1 MGARSPHA
9 IICESFEFWVLP
21 SCHFPFKLPA
31 EFEMPSTSSNGKS
44 PKTILIVDDDA
55 HLSAIM
61 ALGLETHGYAAL
73 CAADALIGLEMA
85 NAHMPDLILCDID
98 MPGKDGRRMLKEMRA
113 DPKLADRQFVLMTGR
128 ATLANQRTGMDLGAD
143 DFLLKPFDLSA
154 LIGCVE
160 ARIQRAEVSRR
171 TGGRGSEKPRDNLNS
186 ALPREF
192 FTPLAGILGLTELLQ
207 RELDRMSKEEIRDH
221 LRELHDAGRR
231 LQRRLS
237 NYLVILG
244 LDTKEGAGESVLL
257 DEDAVVKAL
266 HGGASAA
273 AERNSR
279 TGDITLEIAGAC
291 LRASPGDLNT
301 LSGELVDNAMSFSE
315 RNTPVKVQVRPDS
328 GQLRITVTDIGRG
341 MTPKQLEQFDT
352 LQGRGSKLYG
362 EESIGLGLALVQ
374 RLVQQLGGQ
383 FRLESEAGKGT
394 ISHVSLPIYTN

>member
-1 MGARSPHA
+1 
-9 IICESFEFWVLP
+9 
-21 SCHFPFKLPA
+21 
-31 EFEMPSTSSNGKS
+31 MPSAPFTGKS
-44 PKTILIVDDDA
+44 TKTVLIVDDDA
-55 HLSAIM
+55 HRSAII

-85 NAHMPDLILCDID
+85 KAHMPDLILCDID

-171 TGGRGSEKPRDNLNS
+171 TGGGSEKSLDNLNS

-221 LRELHDAGRR
+221 LRELHDSGRR

-244 LDTKEGAGESVLL
+244 LDTKEGAGESAVL

-279 TGDITLEIAGAC
+279 TADITLDITGAC
-291 LRASPGDLNT
+291 LRASPGDLST
-301 LSGELVDNAMSFSE
+301 LAGELVDNAMSFSE
-315 RNTPVKVQVRPDS
+315 RDTPVKVRVRPDS
-328 GQLRITVTDIGRG
+328 GQLRITVEDTGRG
-341 MTPKQLEQFDT
+341 MTPKQLEQFDSA
-352 LQGRGSKLYG
+352 QGGGAKLYG
-362 EESIGLGLALVQ
+362 EQSIGLGLALVQ
-374 RLVQQLGGQ
+374 RLAQQLGGQ
-383 FRLESEAGKGT
+383 GDDQSRFAADLHDLKRPPAFGGGL
-394 ISHVSLPIYTN
+394 LPARPRGLPRIRPQSASTKSTYPRSTSV